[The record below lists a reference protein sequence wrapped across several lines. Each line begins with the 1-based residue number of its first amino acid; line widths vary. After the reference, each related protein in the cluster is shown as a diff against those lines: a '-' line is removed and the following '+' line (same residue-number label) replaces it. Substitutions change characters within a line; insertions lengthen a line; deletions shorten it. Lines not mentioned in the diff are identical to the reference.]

1 MAKVLN
7 RRRLGAMACVLALA
21 SLTGCFG
28 VVPRSGSG
36 NGFALLTDVRS
47 ANNGTFDRTV
57 FDGDRPGAPV
67 LFNENT
73 DRRIG
78 PIFRLRVSGDF

>member
-1 MAKVLN
+1 MRGIWGNV
-7 RRRLGAMACVLALA
+7 LGA
-21 SLTGCFG
+21 
-28 VVPRSGSG
+28 R
-36 NGFALLTDVRS
+36 NK
-47 ANNGTFDRTV
+47 FDRTV